1 MYGNMGNHMK
11 TTLDLEDELVIAAKK
26 RAAEERTSLKAIVE
40 RGLRAE
46 LKRSK
51 ARSGSRKVIRW
62 VTVDGGLAVDL
73 DVSDRAG
80 MHDWLRG
87 RV

>member
-1 MYGNMGNHMK
+1 MYGNMANHMT

-26 RAAEERTSLKAIVE
+26 RAVEERTSLKAIVE

-46 LKRSK
+46 LKRSRT
-51 ARSGSRKVIRW
+51 RSGSRKVIQW
-62 VTVDGGLAVDL
+62 VTVDGGLAADL
-73 DVSDRAG
+73 DVSDREG

>member
-1 MYGNMGNHMK
+1 MATHMK
-11 TTLDLEDELVIAAKK
+11 TTLDLADELVIAAKK
-26 RAAEERTSLKAIVE
+26 RAAEERTSLKTIVE

-46 LKRSK
+46 LKRLK
-51 ARSGSRKVIRW
+51 ARPAPRKAIRW
-62 VTVDGGLAVDL
+62 VTVDGGLAADL
-73 DVSDRAG
+73 DVSDRDG

>member
-1 MYGNMGNHMK
+1 MK

-46 LKRSK
+46 LKRPTG
-51 ARSGSRKVIRW
+51 RSGSRKVIRW
-62 VTVDGGLAVDL
+62 VTVDGGLADDL

>member
-1 MYGNMGNHMK
+1 MK

-46 LKRSK
+46 LKRPRT
-51 ARSGSRKVIRW
+51 RSGSRKVIQW

-73 DVSDRAG
+73 DVSDREG

>member
-1 MYGNMGNHMK
+1 MK

-46 LKRSK
+46 LKRSRT
-51 ARSGSRKVIRW
+51 RSGSRKVIQW
-62 VTVDGGLAVDL
+62 VTVDGDLAADL
-73 DVSDRAG
+73 DVSDREG

>member
-1 MYGNMGNHMK
+1 MK

-46 LKRSK
+46 LKRPK
-51 ARSGSRKVIRW
+51 GRAGSRKVIRW
-62 VTVDGGLAVDL
+62 VTVDGGLADDL

-87 RV
+87 RA